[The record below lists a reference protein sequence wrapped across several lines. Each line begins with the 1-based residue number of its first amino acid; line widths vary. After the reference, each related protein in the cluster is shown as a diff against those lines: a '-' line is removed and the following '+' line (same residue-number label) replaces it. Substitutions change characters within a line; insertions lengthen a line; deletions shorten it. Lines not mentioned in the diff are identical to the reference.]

1 MAPQPLWGL
10 VPSLLWG
17 LSLFLSLPGSVWLQP
32 SPPPHS
38 SPRAEPHPCHTCRAL
53 VDSFNKVGALIASW
67 EGPIRREQGAL
78 SAKLH
83 GLKSE
88 YGLLALAVWSL
99 GNSASVS

>member
-1 MAPQPLWGL
+1 M
-10 VPSLLWG
+10 
-17 LSLFLSLPGSVWLQP
+17 
-32 SPPPHS
+32 
-38 SPRAEPHPCHTCRAL
+38 
-53 VDSFNKVGALIASW
+53 DSFNKVGALIASW